1 VPEKQAGRER
11 THEVVL
17 RRIEEDLAAGRLAL
31 GQRLPG
37 ERVLAEQ
44 LGVSRPSVREAIRV
58 LEAMGIVRTAVGS
71 GAASGAVIVADPST
85 ALASALR
92 LHLAT
97 SHLIIDDI
105 VATRLL
111 IESWSVR
118 TAATAKPHGPFTEAE
133 RLLDAMDEHG
143 LTPAEFH
150 RLDAEFHVELARLA
164 GNPLVAAVMTAL
176 RESIQSYV
184 LAAVPSLPDWARTAR
199 KLRREH
205 RAILTAVKAR
215 EGERAAS
222 LVTAHITGFYR
233 SAGIGRGRR

>member
-1 VPEKQAGRER
+1 MGRER
-11 THEVVL
+11 THEIVL

-31 GQRLPG
+31 GHRLPA
-37 ERVLAEQ
+37 ERQLAEQ

-58 LEAMGIVRTAVGS
+58 LEAMGIVRTAAGS
-71 GAASGAVIVADPST
+71 GASAGAVIVADPST

-118 TAATAKPHGPFTEAE
+118 TAASAKERGQFLEAE
-133 RLLDAMDEHG
+133 RLLDAMDDLA
-143 LTPAEFH
+143 LTPEEFH
-150 RLDAEFHVELARLA
+150 HLDAEFHIELARLA

-176 RESIQSYV
+176 RESIQAYV
-184 LAAVPSLPDWARTAR
+184 LAAVPALPNWSATAR

-205 RAILTAVKAR
+205 RAILAAVQAR
-215 EGERAAS
+215 QGELAAT

-233 SAGIGRGRR
+233 AAGIGRGRR

>member
-1 VPEKQAGRER
+1 MGRER
-11 THEVVL
+11 THEIVL

-31 GQRLPG
+31 GHRLPA
-37 ERVLAEQ
+37 ERQLAEQ

-58 LEAMGIVRTAVGS
+58 LEAMGIVRTAAGS
-71 GAASGAVIVADPST
+71 GASAGAVIVADPST

-118 TAATAKPHGPFTEAE
+118 TAASAKERGQFLEAE
-133 RLLDAMDEHG
+133 RLLDAMDDLA
-143 LTPAEFH
+143 LTPEEFH
-150 RLDAEFHVELARLA
+150 HLDAEFHIELARLA

-176 RESIQSYV
+176 RESIQAYV
-184 LAAVPSLPDWARTAR
+184 LAAVPALPNWSATAR

-205 RAILTAVKAR
+205 RAILAAVQAR
-215 EGERAAS
+215 QGERAAT

-233 SAGIGRGRR
+233 AAGIGRSRH

>member
-1 VPEKQAGRER
+1 MSRER
-11 THEVVL
+11 THEIVL

-31 GQRLPG
+31 GHRLPA
-37 ERVLAEQ
+37 ERQLAEQ

-58 LEAMGIVRTAVGS
+58 LEAMGIVRTAAGS
-71 GAASGAVIVADPST
+71 GAGAGAVIVADPST

-118 TAATAKPHGPFTEAE
+118 TAASAKTRGQFLEAE
-133 RLLDAMDEHG
+133 RLLDAMDDLA
-143 LTPAEFH
+143 LTPEEFH
-150 RLDAEFHVELARLA
+150 HLDAEFHIELARLA

-176 RESIQSYV
+176 RESIQAYV
-184 LAAVPSLPDWARTAR
+184 LAAVPALPNWSATAR

-205 RAILTAVKAR
+205 RAILAAVQAR
-215 EGERAAS
+215 QGELAAT

-233 SAGIGRGRR
+233 AAGIGRGRR